1 MHAKSAGV
9 TQFLEKDLLPQV
21 KAAFAGDKPADK
33 AAIGKDPATVVP
45 GIEDDFH
52 RLMFEMEERS

>member
-1 MHAKSAGV
+1 M
-9 TQFLEKDLLPQV
+9 
-21 KAAFAGDKPADK
+21 KAAFSEYKPADK
-33 AAIGKDPATVVP
+33 AAIGKDPAKVVS